1 MFVFKMLNSDYMK
14 TTSGEISPMSVKQEN
29 LLRMDYQANFYNAND
44 ISNFEMGYKYDL
56 DDDSYEFGDDEDELF
71 APRNKGGRKQVLQF
85 TNN

>member
-1 MFVFKMLNSDYMK
+1 
-14 TTSGEISPMSVKQEN
+14 
-29 LLRMDYQANFYNAND
+29 MDYQANFYNAND

-71 APRNKGGRKQVLQF
+71 APRNKGGRKQVLKF